1 MAPTLRTV
9 RSASLSGYP
18 DLAQS
23 LGLNAPALLR
33 QAGLPPRSLDDPE
46 TLISADAVAQLLED
60 SAQASG
66 TEDFGLRLAAGR
78 TLSHLGPIG
87 LVMRAEPTA
96 LEALNTLF
104 RYRRLLNASL
114 LTRLDCCADT
124 ITIRESLLV
133 QRAFSI
139 RQSTELA
146 LGVMF
151 RILKELLGPE
161 WQPMRVAFMH
171 RPPRDEA
178 RHKAFFGPTLVF
190 NQDFDG
196 MVCSAAQLN
205 MPLHHSDPRMARFA
219 QRLLDQ
225 ALSRQPQEAHET
237 VRQLIVALLPAG
249 RCTAQHVAAH
259 LGVDRRTLHRHLGL
273 EGLTFSSLLDQVRQD
288 LVQRQ
293 LEASDLPLNEVAG
306 LLGFSAPSAFAYWFR
321 LRFGCSA
328 SAWRRGQDLG
338 RLGAPPGGR

>member
-1 MAPTLRTV
+1 MASTLRTV

-23 LGLNAPALLR
+23 LGLNAPAMLR
-33 QAGLPPRSLDDPE
+33 HAGLPPRALDDPD

-60 SAQASG
+60 SAHACG
-66 TEDFGLRLAAGR
+66 IEDFGLRLAAGR

-87 LVMRAEPTA
+87 LVMRAESTA
-96 LEALNTLF
+96 LAALNTLF

-114 LTRLDCCADT
+114 LTRLDTLADT
-124 ITIRESLLV
+124 VTIREDLLV
-133 QRAFSI
+133 QRSASI
-139 RQSTELA
+139 RQATELV

-171 RPPRDEA
+171 RSPRDDS
-178 RHKAFFGPTLVF
+178 RHRAFFGPTLVF
-190 NQDFDG
+190 NQDFTG
-196 MVCSAAQLN
+196 IVCSASQLN
-205 MPLHHSDPRMARFA
+205 VPLNHSDPRMARFA
-219 QRLLDQ
+219 LKLLDQ
-225 ALSRQPQEAHET
+225 ALSRQPQEAQET
-237 VRQLIVALLPAG
+237 VRQLIVALLPGG
-249 RCTAQHVAAH
+249 RCTAQQVAAH
-259 LGVDRRTLHRHLGL
+259 LGVDRRTLHRHLSE
-273 EGLTFSSLLDQVRQD
+273 EGATFSSLLDQVRQD

-328 SAWRRGQDLG
+328 SAWRRGQDLI
-338 RLGAPPGGR
+338 RLGTPPSGR